1 MNGAVAVLLPGL
13 DGTGDLLE
21 DFAARAPRGTECLVM
36 RYPTDRM
43 LGYEAL
49 TEFVLERLP
58 AHRPLVLIAESF
70 SGPIGA
76 RVAER
81 LGDQVVAL
89 VFCNS
94 FVTPPRS
101 PLLRFLAR
109 TAVFRIRL
117 PKRILAA
124 IALDPLS
131 TPELESAIE
140 AAVRKVEPAVFAGRV
155 RELLA
160 VDDRPTLRRVHA
172 PILYLRG
179 THDRLVPDQAL
190 LQITQTVPSVRVH
203 RIHAPHALLQTA
215 SAEAWAAIGT
225 FTAHRNARI

>member
-1 MNGAVAVLLPGL
+1 MNGDVAILLPGL
-13 DGTGDLLE
+13 DGTGDLLD
-21 DFAARAPRGTECLVM
+21 DFAAGAPRGTECLVM
-36 RYPTDRM
+36 RYPTDKM
-43 LGYEAL
+43 LGYAAL
-49 TEFVLERLP
+49 TDFVLERIP
-58 AHRPLVLIAESF
+58 ADRPVMLIAESF
-70 SGPIGA
+70 SGPIAA

-124 IALDPLS
+124 IVLDPLS
-131 TPELESAIE
+131 TPELESAID
-140 AAVRKVEPAVFAGRV
+140 ATIRKVEPAVFAGRV
-155 RELLA
+155 RELLT
-160 VDDRPTLRRVHA
+160 VDDRPTLRRVQA

-179 THDRLVPDQAL
+179 TRDRLVPDKAL
-190 LQITQTVPSVRVH
+190 LQITQAVPSARVH
-203 RIHAPHALLQTA
+203 RIPAPHALFQTA
-215 SAEAWAAIGT
+215 AAEAWAAIGT